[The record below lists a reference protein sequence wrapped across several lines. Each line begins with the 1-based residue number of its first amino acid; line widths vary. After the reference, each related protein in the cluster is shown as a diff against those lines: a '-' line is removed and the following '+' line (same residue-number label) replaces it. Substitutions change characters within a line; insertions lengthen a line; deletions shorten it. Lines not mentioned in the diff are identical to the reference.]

1 MKKKTFVD
9 YKEFLKVAFENKEKI
24 TDFKYFDNRLF
35 SFKTGNLNCKYLFDN
50 GVLTPNKFVSL
61 LGFENYSAFINKKFS
76 KLKEFAP
83 TQHEAVKWYNGYFG
97 GIVGVNRHIINDYVG
112 AGEVFEFYDYDI
124 NKAYLY
130 QLTQFLPTKFVTEM
144 SVEDFNQ
151 LNDVDKIGFAYFFE
165 IEVSTV
171 KSQFLKAIG
180 KIKEIY
186 KSFDFLNSKQ
196 GEKMIVSE
204 KRLSLINQIYFKDY
218 EIKKV
223 FVFETGKYKFY
234 ENILNKYCEVKDSY
248 GPEFKKNALRLYGT
262 FGQIYKYK
270 PNKLTFDKDGNLL
283 VNHKKEIN
291 FKSSPQVAMWVA
303 DCVAT
308 LLFDLISSNM
318 DKIICWNTDGV
329 TSTKPLNLQISKKPG
344 KWKLHKITATPFL
357 FNETGAR
364 LFFKDVKNNEI
375 YGANNVVEENG
386 KFYEVIELTHSNL
399 HKGFVKEV
407 YKSEIKKTIV
417 FDEMKTFRN
426 LILKDNFIKKISR
439 EYLKF

>member
-1 MKKKTFVD
+1 MKKKSFVD

-61 LGFENYSAFINKKFS
+61 LGFENYPAFVNKKFS
-76 KLKEFAP
+76 KLKEFAKTP
-83 TQHEAVKWYNGYFG
+83 YEVQKWYNGYFG

-130 QLTQFLPTKFVTEM
+130 QLTQFLPTKFVNEI
-144 SVEDFNQ
+144 SVEEFNQ

-223 FVFETGKYKFY
+223 FVFEMGK
-234 ENILNKYCEVKDSY
+234 
-248 GPEFKKNALRLYGT
+248 
-262 FGQIYKYK
+262 
-270 PNKLTFDKDGNLL
+270 
-283 VNHKKEIN
+283 
-291 FKSSPQVAMWVA
+291 
-303 DCVAT
+303 
-308 LLFDLISSNM
+308 
-318 DKIICWNTDGV
+318 
-329 TSTKPLNLQISKKPG
+329 
-344 KWKLHKITATPFL
+344 
-357 FNETGAR
+357 
-364 LFFKDVKNNEI
+364 
-375 YGANNVVEENG
+375 
-386 KFYEVIELTHSNL
+386 
-399 HKGFVKEV
+399 
-407 YKSEIKKTIV
+407 
-417 FDEMKTFRN
+417 
-426 LILKDNFIKKISR
+426 
-439 EYLKF
+439 